1 MERGEAKPYWR
12 KGIFCILLL
21 RKESDKREE
30 YKDVVIGIDTGSKR
44 YPFSIGFS
52 WKEYGK
58 RYYAAYGINML
69 YMAKINNI
77 VFADYTLS
85 LLALAIADTLE
96 NAESYLY
103 YYGMEAAESNIFF
116 QKINNNKNKFSLSK
130 REIDMVYDIIYQELV
145 G

>member
-1 MERGEAKPYWR
+1 
-12 KGIFCILLL
+12 
-21 RKESDKREE
+21 
-30 YKDVVIGIDTGSKR
+30 
-44 YPFSIGFS
+44 
-52 WKEYGK
+52 
-58 RYYAAYGINML
+58 ML